1 MFISY
6 RRGEKIVKM
15 VGFIR
20 KNGIFDK
27 ISGFFAIYRKGYY
40 NKQKEQSL
48 QDWRRTAME
57 EGNAKSLVRRLP
69 IKNRITLMVILISVV
84 PILIISVF
92 SYAKAFIS
100 VRQTVRAFAAQTL
113 TSLERSLTNLA
124 DPSRLLA
131 GGQEKL
137 PEEVLKTEPTGLFQQ
152 EALRY
157 LTGVT
162 VLYTDGTVCS
172 LAGEEILAVTES
184 GGWAITQNEVGE
196 QRLAV
201 AWYATDEEGNAY
213 TVQALFMPQ
222 MFTRLLD
229 IYNEESCNRLVLVD
243 GAGGLLTDDGTPLTV
258 LEGEEIRQT
267 AFEVSGEPICPREER
282 SSFLCYLTVP
292 ALEATLVFIE
302 PYTEMMKP
310 LQSIFFGTLFGTIL
324 LLNFSVIVIDSIDRP
339 MNALVKSF
347 GDAARVNF
355 AVTQSDESRD
365 ELGILNQAFNE
376 ICAEMREALNKVE
389 KEQAEKRR
397 AEIRML
403 QAQINPHFLFNTLDS
418 LRFTSMMNNVPVV
431 SDGLAALSHLLRSSI
446 LKDNSY
452 TPLHS
457 ELQTVED
464 YLTLQRIRCCETIVL
479 KTEISEEAA
488 KASVMR
494 LLLQPIVENAVIH
507 GIKENVPLTIRLKAW
522 VGEETLYISIIDDGK
537 GFDPKK
543 AGEDGV
549 PKSSKMSGIGLHN
562 VKDRLY
568 LSYKDRQSFSI
579 GSVQGQGTEV
589 QMTMPY
595 TEWKEESDV

>member
-1 MFISY
+1 M
-6 RRGEKIVKM
+6 KM

-20 KNGIFDK
+20 ENGIFDK

-40 NKQKEQSL
+40 NKQKEQSP

-258 LEGEEIRQT
+258 LEGEVIRQT

-537 GFDPKK
+537 GFDQEK

>member
-1 MFISY
+1 M
-6 RRGEKIVKM
+6 KK

-40 NKQKEQSL
+40 NKQKEQSP

-258 LEGEEIRQT
+258 LEGEVIRQT

-537 GFDPKK
+537 GFDQEK

-579 GSVQGQGTEV
+579 GSVQGQGTKV

>member
-1 MFISY
+1 M
-6 RRGEKIVKM
+6 KK

-40 NKQKEQSL
+40 NKQKEQSP

-84 PILIISVF
+84 PILIISIF

-201 AWYATDEEGNAY
+201 AWYATDGEGNAY

-229 IYNEESCNRLVLVD
+229 VYNEESCNRLVLVD

-258 LEGEEIRQT
+258 LEGEVIRQT

-302 PYTEMMKP
+302 LYTEMMKP

-537 GFDPKK
+537 GFDQEK

>member
-1 MFISY
+1 M
-6 RRGEKIVKM
+6 KK

-40 NKQKEQSL
+40 NKQKEQSP

-84 PILIISVF
+84 PILIISIF

-201 AWYATDEEGNAY
+201 AWYATDGEGNAY

-229 IYNEESCNRLVLVD
+229 VYNEESCNRLVLVD

-258 LEGEEIRQT
+258 LEGEVIRQT

-418 LRFTSMMNNVPVV
+418 LRFTSMMNNVLVV

-537 GFDPKK
+537 GFDQEK

>member
-1 MFISY
+1 M
-6 RRGEKIVKM
+6 KI

-40 NKQKEQSL
+40 NKQKEQSP

-258 LEGEEIRQT
+258 LEGEVIRQT
-267 AFEVSGEPICPREER
+267 AFEVSGEPICPREEH
-282 SSFLCYLTVP
+282 SSFLSYLTVP

-507 GIKENVPLTIRLKAW
+507 GIKENIPLTIRLKAW

-537 GFDPKK
+537 GFDQEK

>member
-1 MFISY
+1 M
-6 RRGEKIVKM
+6 KM

-20 KNGIFDK
+20 ENGIFDK

-40 NKQKEQSL
+40 NKQKEQSP
-48 QDWRRTAME
+48 QDWRRTAMK
-57 EGNAKSLVRRLP
+57 EGNSKSLVRRLP

-162 VLYTDGTVCS
+162 VLYPDGTVCS

-258 LEGEEIRQT
+258 LEGEVIRQT

-479 KTEISEEAA
+479 KTEISKEAA

-537 GFDPKK
+537 GFDQEK

-579 GSVQGQGTEV
+579 GSVQGQGTKV

>member
-1 MFISY
+1 M
-6 RRGEKIVKM
+6 KM

-20 KNGIFDK
+20 ENGIFDK

-40 NKQKEQSL
+40 NKQKEQSP
-48 QDWRRTAME
+48 QDWRRTAMK

-258 LEGEEIRQT
+258 LEGEVIRQT

-403 QAQINPHFLFNTLDS
+403 QTQINPHFLFNTLDS

-537 GFDPKK
+537 GFDQEK

>member
-1 MFISY
+1 M
-6 RRGEKIVKM
+6 KM

-20 KNGIFDK
+20 ENGIFDK

-40 NKQKEQSL
+40 NKQKEQSP

-124 DPSRLLA
+124 DSSRLLA

-258 LEGEEIRQT
+258 LEGEVIRQT

-537 GFDPKK
+537 GFDQEK

>member
-1 MFISY
+1 M
-6 RRGEKIVKM
+6 KM

-40 NKQKEQSL
+40 NKQKEQSP

-258 LEGEEIRQT
+258 LEGEVIRQT

-522 VGEETLYISIIDDGK
+522 VGKEMLYISIIDDGK
-537 GFDPKK
+537 GFDQEK

-568 LSYKDRQSFSI
+568 LAYKDNQSFSI
-579 GSVQGQGTEV
+579 NSVQGQGTEV

>member
-1 MFISY
+1 M
-6 RRGEKIVKM
+6 KM

-40 NKQKEQSL
+40 NKQKEQSP

-201 AWYATDEEGNAY
+201 AWYVTDEEGNAY
-213 TVQALFMPQ
+213 AVQALFMPQ

-258 LEGEEIRQT
+258 LEGEVIRQT
-267 AFEVSGEPICPREER
+267 AFEVSGEPICSREER

-507 GIKENVPLTIRLKAW
+507 GIKENIPLTIRLKAW

-537 GFDPKK
+537 GFDQEK

-568 LSYKDRQSFSI
+568 LAYKDKQSFSI
-579 GSVQGQGTEV
+579 NSVQGQGTEV

>member
-1 MFISY
+1 M
-6 RRGEKIVKM
+6 KM

-40 NKQKEQSL
+40 NKQKEQSP

-201 AWYATDEEGNAY
+201 AWYVTDEEGNAY
-213 TVQALFMPQ
+213 AVQALFMPQ

-258 LEGEEIRQT
+258 LEGEVIRQT

-507 GIKENVPLTIRLKAW
+507 GIKENIPLTIRLKAW

-537 GFDPKK
+537 GFDQEK

-568 LSYKDRQSFSI
+568 LAYKDKQSFSI
-579 GSVQGQGTEV
+579 NSVQGQGTEV

>member
-1 MFISY
+1 M
-6 RRGEKIVKM
+6 KM

-40 NKQKEQSL
+40 NKQKEQSP

-162 VLYTDGTVCS
+162 VMYTDGTVCS

-201 AWYATDEEGNAY
+201 AWYATDEDGNAY

-258 LEGEEIRQT
+258 LEGEVIRQT

-376 ICAEMREALNKVE
+376 ICAEMRKALNKVE

-418 LRFTSMMNNVPVV
+418 LRFTSMMNNVLVV

-537 GFDPKK
+537 GFDQEK

>member
-1 MFISY
+1 M
-6 RRGEKIVKM
+6 KI

-40 NKQKEQSL
+40 NKQKEQSP

-258 LEGEEIRQT
+258 LEGEVIRQT

-507 GIKENVPLTIRLKAW
+507 GIKENIPLTIRLKAW

-537 GFDPKK
+537 GFDQEK

>member
-1 MFISY
+1 M
-6 RRGEKIVKM
+6 RM

-20 KNGIFDK
+20 ENGIFDK

-40 NKQKEQSL
+40 NKQKEQSP
-48 QDWRRTAME
+48 QDWRRTAMK

-258 LEGEEIRQT
+258 LEGEVIRQT
-267 AFEVSGEPICPREER
+267 AFEVSGEPICPREEH
-282 SSFLCYLTVP
+282 SSFLSYLTVP

-537 GFDPKK
+537 GFDQEK

>member
-1 MFISY
+1 M
-6 RRGEKIVKM
+6 KM

-40 NKQKEQSL
+40 NKQKEQSP

-258 LEGEEIRQT
+258 LEGEVIRQT

-537 GFDPKK
+537 GFDQEK

-568 LSYKDRQSFSI
+568 LAYKDKQSFSI
-579 GSVQGQGTEV
+579 NSVQGQGTEV

>member
-1 MFISY
+1 V
-6 RRGEKIVKM
+6 KI

-40 NKQKEQSL
+40 NKQKEQSP

-258 LEGEEIRQT
+258 LEGEVIRQT
-267 AFEVSGEPICPREER
+267 AFEVSGEPICPREEH
-282 SSFLCYLTVP
+282 SSFLSYLTVP

-537 GFDPKK
+537 GFDQEK

>member
-1 MFISY
+1 M
-6 RRGEKIVKM
+6 KM

-40 NKQKEQSL
+40 NKQKEQSP

-57 EGNAKSLVRRLP
+57 EENAKSLVRRLP

-184 GGWAITQNEVGE
+184 GGWAITQNVVGE

-258 LEGEEIRQT
+258 LEGEVIRQT

-292 ALEATLVFIE
+292 ALDATLVFIE

-507 GIKENVPLTIRLKAW
+507 GIKENIPLTIRLKAW

-537 GFDPKK
+537 GFDQEK

-579 GSVQGQGTEV
+579 GSIQGQGTEV

>member
-1 MFISY
+1 M
-6 RRGEKIVKM
+6 KM

-40 NKQKEQSL
+40 NKQKEQSP
-48 QDWRRTAME
+48 QDWRRTVME

-201 AWYATDEEGNAY
+201 AWYVTDEEGNAY
-213 TVQALFMPQ
+213 AVQALFMPQ

-258 LEGEEIRQT
+258 LEGEVIRQT

-537 GFDPKK
+537 GFDQEK

>member
-1 MFISY
+1 M
-6 RRGEKIVKM
+6 KM

-20 KNGIFDK
+20 ENGIFDK

-40 NKQKEQSL
+40 NKQKEQSP

-258 LEGEEIRQT
+258 LEGEVIRQT

-507 GIKENVPLTIRLKAW
+507 GIKENIPLTIRLKAW

-537 GFDPKK
+537 GFDQEK

>member
-1 MFISY
+1 M
-6 RRGEKIVKM
+6 KM

-40 NKQKEQSL
+40 NKQKEQSP

-258 LEGEEIRQT
+258 LEGEVIRQT

-282 SSFLCYLTVP
+282 SSFLFYLTVP

-507 GIKENVPLTIRLKAW
+507 GIKENVPLTVRLKAW

-537 GFDPKK
+537 GFDQEK

>member
-1 MFISY
+1 M
-6 RRGEKIVKM
+6 KI

-40 NKQKEQSL
+40 NKQKEQSP

-258 LEGEEIRQT
+258 LEGEVIRQT
-267 AFEVSGEPICPREER
+267 AFEVSGQPICPREER

-507 GIKENVPLTIRLKAW
+507 GIKENIPLTIRLKAW

-537 GFDPKK
+537 GFDQEK

-568 LSYKDRQSFSI
+568 LAYKDKQSFSI
-579 GSVQGQGTEV
+579 NSVQGQGTEV

>member
-1 MFISY
+1 
-6 RRGEKIVKM
+6 VKM

-20 KNGIFDK
+20 ENGIFDK

-40 NKQKEQSL
+40 NKQKEQSP
-48 QDWRRTAME
+48 QDWRRTAMK

-258 LEGEEIRQT
+258 LEGEVIRQT

-522 VGEETLYISIIDDGK
+522 VGKEMLYISIIDDGK
-537 GFDPKK
+537 GFDQEK

-568 LSYKDRQSFSI
+568 LAYKDNQSFSI
-579 GSVQGQGTEV
+579 NSVQGQGTEV

>member
-1 MFISY
+1 M
-6 RRGEKIVKM
+6 KI

-40 NKQKEQSL
+40 NKQKEQSP

-258 LEGEEIRQT
+258 LEGEVIRQT
-267 AFEVSGEPICPREER
+267 AFEVSGQPICPREER

-522 VGEETLYISIIDDGK
+522 VGKEMLYISIIDDGK
-537 GFDPKK
+537 GFDQEK

>member
-1 MFISY
+1 M
-6 RRGEKIVKM
+6 KM

-40 NKQKEQSL
+40 NKQKEQSP

-184 GGWAITQNEVGE
+184 GGWAITQNEEGE

-201 AWYATDEEGNAY
+201 AWYVTDEEGNAY
-213 TVQALFMPQ
+213 AVQALFMPQ

-258 LEGEEIRQT
+258 LEGEVIRQT

-537 GFDPKK
+537 GFDQEK

>member
-1 MFISY
+1 M
-6 RRGEKIVKM
+6 KM

-20 KNGIFDK
+20 ENGIFDK

-40 NKQKEQSL
+40 NKQKEQSP

-258 LEGEEIRQT
+258 LEGEVIRQT
-267 AFEVSGEPICPREER
+267 AFEVSEEPICPREER

-507 GIKENVPLTIRLKAW
+507 GIKENIPLTIRLKAW

-537 GFDPKK
+537 GFDQEK

-568 LSYKDRQSFSI
+568 LSYKDRQSFYI

>member
-1 MFISY
+1 M
-6 RRGEKIVKM
+6 KK

-40 NKQKEQSL
+40 NKQKEQSP

-84 PILIISVF
+84 PILIISIF

-201 AWYATDEEGNAY
+201 AWYATDGEGNAY

-229 IYNEESCNRLVLVD
+229 VYNEESCNRLVLVD

-258 LEGEEIRQT
+258 LEVEVIRQT

-537 GFDPKK
+537 GFDQEK

>member
-1 MFISY
+1 M
-6 RRGEKIVKM
+6 KM

-20 KNGIFDK
+20 ENGIFDK

-40 NKQKEQSL
+40 NKQKEQSP
-48 QDWRRTAME
+48 QDWRRTAMK

-258 LEGEEIRQT
+258 LEGEVIRQT
-267 AFEVSGEPICPREER
+267 AFEVSGQPICPREER

-522 VGEETLYISIIDDGK
+522 VGKEMLYISIIDDGK
-537 GFDPKK
+537 GFDQEK

-568 LSYKDRQSFSI
+568 LAYKDNQSFSI
-579 GSVQGQGTEV
+579 NSVQGQGTEV

>member
-1 MFISY
+1 M
-6 RRGEKIVKM
+6 KM

-40 NKQKEQSL
+40 NKQKEQSP
-48 QDWRRTAME
+48 QDWRRTVME

-258 LEGEEIRQT
+258 LEGEVIRQT

-339 MNALVKSF
+339 MNVLVKSF

-522 VGEETLYISIIDDGK
+522 VGKEMLYISIIDDGK
-537 GFDPKK
+537 GFDQEK

-568 LSYKDRQSFSI
+568 LAYKDNQSFSI
-579 GSVQGQGTEV
+579 NSVQGQGTEV

>member
-1 MFISY
+1 M
-6 RRGEKIVKM
+6 KN

-40 NKQKEQSL
+40 NKQKEQSP

-84 PILIISVF
+84 PILIISIF

-201 AWYATDEEGNAY
+201 AWYATDGEGNAY

-229 IYNEESCNRLVLVD
+229 VYNEESCNRLVLVD

-258 LEGEEIRQT
+258 LEGEVIRQT
-267 AFEVSGEPICPREER
+267 AFEVSGEPICSREER

-292 ALEATLVFIE
+292 VLEATLVFIE

-537 GFDPKK
+537 GFDQEK

>member
-1 MFISY
+1 M
-6 RRGEKIVKM
+6 KK

-20 KNGIFDK
+20 ENGIFDK

-40 NKQKEQSL
+40 NKQKEQSP

-258 LEGEEIRQT
+258 LEGEVIRQT

-522 VGEETLYISIIDDGK
+522 VGKEMLYISIIDDGK
-537 GFDPKK
+537 GFDQEK

-568 LSYKDRQSFSI
+568 LAYKDNQSFSI
-579 GSVQGQGTEV
+579 NSVQGQGTEV

>member
-1 MFISY
+1 M
-6 RRGEKIVKM
+6 KK

-20 KNGIFDK
+20 ENGIFDK

-40 NKQKEQSL
+40 NKQKEQSP

-201 AWYATDEEGNAY
+201 AWYVTDEEGNAY
-213 TVQALFMPQ
+213 AVQALFMPQ

-258 LEGEEIRQT
+258 LEGEVIRQT
-267 AFEVSGEPICPREER
+267 AFEVSGEPICSREER

-522 VGEETLYISIIDDGK
+522 VGKEMLYISIIDDGK
-537 GFDPKK
+537 GFDQEK

-568 LSYKDRQSFSI
+568 LAYKDNQSFSI
-579 GSVQGQGTEV
+579 NSVQGQGTEV

>member
-1 MFISY
+1 
-6 RRGEKIVKM
+6 M

-40 NKQKEQSL
+40 NKQKEQSP

-201 AWYATDEEGNAY
+201 AWYVTDEEGNAY
-213 TVQALFMPQ
+213 AVQALFMPQ

-258 LEGEEIRQT
+258 LEGEVIRQT

-507 GIKENVPLTIRLKAW
+507 GIKENIPLTIRLKAW

-537 GFDPKK
+537 GFDQEK

-568 LSYKDRQSFSI
+568 LAYKDKQSFSI
-579 GSVQGQGTEV
+579 NSVQGQGTEV

>member
-1 MFISY
+1 M
-6 RRGEKIVKM
+6 KK

-40 NKQKEQSL
+40 NKQKEQSP

-84 PILIISVF
+84 PILIISIF

-201 AWYATDEEGNAY
+201 AWYATDGEGNAY

-229 IYNEESCNRLVLVD
+229 VYNEESCNRLVLVD

-258 LEGEEIRQT
+258 LEGEVIRQT

-431 SDGLAALSHLLRSSI
+431 SDGLAALSHLPRSSI

-537 GFDPKK
+537 GFDQEK

>member
-1 MFISY
+1 M
-6 RRGEKIVKM
+6 KM

-40 NKQKEQSL
+40 NKQKEQSP

-258 LEGEEIRQT
+258 LEGEVIRQT
-267 AFEVSGEPICPREER
+267 AFEVSGQPICPREER

-418 LRFTSMMNNVPVV
+418 LLFTSMMNNVPVV

-522 VGEETLYISIIDDGK
+522 VGKEMLYISIIDDGK
-537 GFDPKK
+537 GFDQEK

-568 LSYKDRQSFSI
+568 LAYKDNQSFSI
-579 GSVQGQGTEV
+579 NSVQGQGTEV

>member
-1 MFISY
+1 M
-6 RRGEKIVKM
+6 KM

-40 NKQKEQSL
+40 NKQKEQSP

-184 GGWAITQNEVGE
+184 GGWAITQNVVGE

-258 LEGEEIRQT
+258 LEGEVIRQT
-267 AFEVSGEPICPREER
+267 AFEVSGQPICPREER

-507 GIKENVPLTIRLKAW
+507 GIKENIPLTIRLKAW

-537 GFDPKK
+537 GFDQEK

-568 LSYKDRQSFSI
+568 LAYKDKQSFSI
-579 GSVQGQGTEV
+579 NSVQGQGTEV

>member
-1 MFISY
+1 M
-6 RRGEKIVKM
+6 KK

-40 NKQKEQSL
+40 NKQKEQSP

-84 PILIISVF
+84 PILIISIF

-201 AWYATDEEGNAY
+201 AWYATDGEGNAY

-229 IYNEESCNRLVLVD
+229 VYNEESCNRLVLVD

-258 LEGEEIRQT
+258 LEGEVIRQT

-522 VGEETLYISIIDDGK
+522 VGEETLYISLIDDGK
-537 GFDPKK
+537 GFDQEK

>member
-1 MFISY
+1 M
-6 RRGEKIVKM
+6 KK

-20 KNGIFDK
+20 ENGIFDK

-40 NKQKEQSL
+40 NKQKEQSP

-124 DPSRLLA
+124 EPSRLLV
-131 GGQEKL
+131 GGQGKL

-258 LEGEEIRQT
+258 LEGEVIRQT

-537 GFDPKK
+537 GFDQEK

>member
-1 MFISY
+1 M
-6 RRGEKIVKM
+6 KM

-40 NKQKEQSL
+40 NKQKEQSP

-113 TSLERSLTNLA
+113 TSLERSLTILA

-258 LEGEEIRQT
+258 LEGEVIRQT

-522 VGEETLYISIIDDGK
+522 VGKEMLYISIIDDGK
-537 GFDPKK
+537 GFDQEK

-568 LSYKDRQSFSI
+568 LAYKDNQSFSI
-579 GSVQGQGTEV
+579 NSVQGQGTEV

>member
-1 MFISY
+1 M
-6 RRGEKIVKM
+6 KM

-40 NKQKEQSL
+40 NKQKEQSP

-258 LEGEEIRQT
+258 LEGEVIRQT
-267 AFEVSGEPICPREER
+267 AFEVSGQPICPREER

-397 AEIRML
+397 ADIRML

-507 GIKENVPLTIRLKAW
+507 GIKENIPLTIRLKAW

-537 GFDPKK
+537 GFDQEK

-568 LSYKDRQSFSI
+568 LAYKDKQSFSI
-579 GSVQGQGTEV
+579 NSVQGQGTEV